1 MKVYTEEIHVQ
12 TAQGVNPVDITRQV
26 EDIVKKSEVNQ
37 GTCLMY
43 TPHTTAAIIINE
55 NEDGLVKDL
64 VTKVTTDFPKGSG
77 WLHDKIDNNAHSH
90 LASSYI
96 GPSRVIPVVN
106 GRIRLGT
113 WQSVFL
119 LELDGPRTRSVIVQL
134 MGNTES
140 S

>member
-26 EDIVKKSEVNQ
+26 EDIAKKSEVNQ